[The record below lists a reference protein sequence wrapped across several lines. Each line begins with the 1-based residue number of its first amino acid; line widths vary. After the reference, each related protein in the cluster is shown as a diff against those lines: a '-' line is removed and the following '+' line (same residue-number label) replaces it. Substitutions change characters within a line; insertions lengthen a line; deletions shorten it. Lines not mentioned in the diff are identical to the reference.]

1 MNIQLSEHFTYKKL
15 MAFTLPSIGMMIFT
29 SIYGIVDG
37 IFVSN
42 FVGKTSFAAVNLI
55 MPFLMIFSTIGF
67 MVGTGGSALI
77 SMKMGEGKRDKANE
91 IFSMLVV
98 GSGIVGAILGILGIV
113 FLRPI
118 SIALGA
124 TEAMLHDCVVY
135 GRIMLAVLP
144 CFILQCEFQNFCVTA
159 EKPKMG
165 LGITV
170 AAGMT
175 NIVLDALFV
184 AAFQWGIIGAAVAS
198 ATSQFV
204 GAVIPM
210 IYFARKNKSALKLCK
225 FVYDGNALLR
235 TCTNGASE
243 LVSNLSMSVVNM
255 LYNLQLMRFAGEDG
269 VAAFGVIMY
278 ANFIFI
284 GVFFGYSAGVA
295 PVVGYHY
302 GAGNHKEMQSLLKK
316 SLVIMTGFSLIL
328 TVAAE
333 FLAGTLSGI
342 FVGYDLQLLEL
353 TTRAFMIYSI
363 SFVFMG
369 YNIFGSAFFTALN
382 NGAVSALISFL
393 RAFVFQILFILLLP
407 MIWGLDGIWFAVTAA
422 ELLSLGVTI
431 ACFTKNKNR
440 YKY

>member
-342 FVGYDLQLLEL
+342 FVGYDLKLLEL